1 MRPVS
6 GGDPDPQLLARALA
20 LHAAAPVTDLHAD
33 TFIAV
38 RHLGYDLRRR
48 HRPPRGWNP
57 TRLHCDLP
65 RWREGGVRAQG
76 LGVVV
81 PPWARGAARWAHAR
95 RTLTLVERTVRRAGD
110 QLALCRTPAEAR
122 AAWARGQLAGFLG
135 VEGFHALDDRP
146 ERLEE
151 LRRRGVVYLGLC
163 HFQGNQV
170 VAASGER
177 RPEYQGLG
185 PLGAETIDL
194 CNRLGV
200 AVDLA
205 HCHEGSFFAALE
217 RSRAPV
223 IVSHGAARALRDH
236 HRNLTDPQ
244 LRAIAASGGV
254 VGVIFYPWYLSGR
267 LQADLTR
274 IVDHVDHLV
283 QVMGPGHVALGSDFD
298 GFVWSVQGLPD
309 IAALPRLTCALLA
322 RGYDDHTV
330 RGILGANFLRTWEAV
345 CAAAEP
351 GAVGA

>member
-1 MRPVS
+1 MYR
-6 GGDPDPQLLARALA
+6 GAHLDPQLLARAQA

-38 RHLGYDLRRR
+38 RHLGYDLRQR
-48 HRPPRGWNP
+48 HPPPRGWNP

-95 RTLTLVERTVRRAGD
+95 RTLAVIERTVSRSAD

-122 AAWARGQLAGFLG
+122 AAWRRGQLAGFLG
-135 VEGFHALDDRP
+135 VEGAHALDGRPDR
-146 ERLEE
+146 LAE

-163 HFQGNQV
+163 HFQGNEV

-177 RPEYQGLG
+177 RPAYQGLG
-185 PLGAETIDL
+185 PLGAETIAR
-194 CNRLGV
+194 CNQLGI

-236 HRNLTDPQ
+236 HRNLTDAQ
-244 LRAIAASGGV
+244 LRAVAASGGV

-267 LQADLTR
+267 LRAGLGR

-283 QVMGPGHVALGSDFD
+283 EVMGPQHVALGSDFD

-309 IAALPRLTCALLA
+309 IAALPRLTCELLR
-322 RGYDDHTV
+322 RGYGDEAVT
-330 RGILGANFLRTWEAV
+330 GILGANFFRTWEAV
-345 CAAAEP
+345 CAAADP
-351 GAVGA
+351 SS